1 MKNIIVTGAS
11 GFIGSNFVNTAQDKG
26 YNITVISRKDVS
38 QLSNIFSKK
47 VNFIHK
53 DLLNIEQKM
62 LENCNTL
69 VHLASSGVSPKK
81 VDINEMLMS
90 NVIGTY
96 HLIECAAKAKVK
108 RIIVAGTCNEYGNIA
123 LTDQPIKV
131 DTQLNPESFYAAS
144 KAASYAICLAQC
156 RKHKIKMFYGRIA
169 SVYGDGQFENNF
181 WPLLK
186 KAALKGDD
194 FHMTSGEQ
202 IRDFIHVD
210 LVVNKLLKACNRKDL
225 LPGKLFVQNIGS
237 GHPRTLIDF
246 ATAQWKLFKA
256 KGSLIPGSIPS
267 RINEPKQINLDLAE
281 KFF

>member
-131 DTQLNPESFYAAS
+131 DTQLNPE
-144 KAASYAICLAQC
+144 
-156 RKHKIKMFYGRIA
+156 
-169 SVYGDGQFENNF
+169 
-181 WPLLK
+181 
-186 KAALKGDD
+186 
-194 FHMTSGEQ
+194 
-202 IRDFIHVD
+202 
-210 LVVNKLLKACNRKDL
+210 
-225 LPGKLFVQNIGS
+225 
-237 GHPRTLIDF
+237 
-246 ATAQWKLFKA
+246 
-256 KGSLIPGSIPS
+256 
-267 RINEPKQINLDLAE
+267 
-281 KFF
+281 